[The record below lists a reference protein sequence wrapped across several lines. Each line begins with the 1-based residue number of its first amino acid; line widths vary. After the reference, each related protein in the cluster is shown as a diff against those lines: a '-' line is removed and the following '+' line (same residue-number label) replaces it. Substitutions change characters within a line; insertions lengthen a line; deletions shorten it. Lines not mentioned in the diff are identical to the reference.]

1 MATNLNTQGKTD
13 VLNGVKGIYTS
24 VSLFQTIDTSD
35 YTINTPACDSA
46 LSISSAS
53 WSVTNGVM
61 TNVSDLVFSCTQG
74 DIPYKVVLFS
84 TTTTGGM
91 IIDLTGATGDAFKI
105 TTPTGT
111 FTIPAGDLS
120 ITVA

>member
-1 MATNLNTQGKTD
+1 MKIKATAKGYVTLQPKP
-13 VLNGVKGIYTS
+13 VKKEGVK
-24 VSLFQTIDTSD
+24 
-35 YTINTPACDSA
+35 
-46 LSISSAS
+46 
-53 WSVTNGVM
+53 

-74 DIPYKVVLFS
+74 DIPYKVVLYS
-84 TTTTGGM
+84 TSTTGGM
-91 IIDLTGATGDAFKI
+91 AIDLTGAADDAFKI